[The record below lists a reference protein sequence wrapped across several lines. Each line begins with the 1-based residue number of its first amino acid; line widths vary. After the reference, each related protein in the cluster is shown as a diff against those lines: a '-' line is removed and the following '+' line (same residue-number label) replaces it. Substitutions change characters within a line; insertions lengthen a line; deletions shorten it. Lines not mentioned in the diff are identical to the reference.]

1 MATFNAGDIQATAS
15 LDRTPFMRDLD
26 AAIRE
31 GRAFEKMTFTAK
43 ADLDYSQVDRKL
55 ALSKAKLQQFSG
67 TKYTAKLDADRSS
80 LARGLQSAEAELRRL
95 GGGKDLKFN
104 ADLDASPV
112 LRKLDEI
119 AQASNRTADSIG
131 SGFTSSF
138 QKIKFGAIF
147 AGITLGAAGA
157 TPAIVGLAAAF
168 GIAGMAASGIS
179 KALQAYSAQQKA
191 IEKGTG
197 ASTASTLSNARA
209 IRDAQQ
215 GIADARKNQARVAE
229 DSGER
234 IAAAD
239 RDVVE
244 AERDVQAATKK
255 TADARKDATRALEDA
270 IDKQAGYALS
280 QEAAIVAIMRAEEE
294 RQKVFMDGA
303 STDLDKR
310 EAELNLNEAISRQV
324 GLQKQQNRDTE
335 DFIDLQAKGVEGSD
349 QVLAAKEA
357 ERNAANRLADA
368 QLAQSKANRDAGRA
382 QEDAAIQVAKAVQ
395 NLQDAQASQAAAAAD
410 AAEKTDQF
418 AEAMAKISPAG
429 QLVVKQ
435 LLDMKAGLDRL
446 QNASEGAIAP
456 GFVRAL
462 QGVQSL
468 EPAVTKGIQAI
479 GGALSDSA
487 DKAGELF
494 ATPLF
499 QGELESALVNT
510 APLVETIGDSV
521 VQLIND
527 FVHFGATASPIID
540 GVDGLLQ
547 KTVDGLGGFFDEVGA
562 DAAAVGQTFDSFGT
576 IIGDILRGLGVLTG
590 DFASGWSSARSS
602 IEPAIA
608 SLIAVFNDFSGGALS
623 SFSDGFSVV
632 LNVVKVFLDIIK
644 PVAGVLGG
652 IAGDVIA
659 ATLAF
664 KLFAGP
670 ITKIIALFGSLS
682 TANIASKLFAAA
694 PAFATV
700 GTSIDKTTGKITAA
714 EGKTTTAFSKIAG
727 GAIGAAKYV
736 PLVGIAVAALSET
749 FDAFVHDSDE
759 LADAMLKGGQAA
771 ADASKTLAEYND
783 STSIGNPL
791 NKAFGAST
799 DEVTKKMQDLRA
811 AMTPVQRAQQDVTAA
826 QNDLTYAQKTYGDQ
840 SVQAK
845 TATSLLAYA
854 TRDLKDRQYEAEEA
868 TKSLTEKIRD
878 QQDAAINAAGGQIAF
893 ERSTIRVRDAQRDL
907 DEKRKSST
915 TTADELREAELQVEQ
930 AMLDSLTAA
939 TSLAAAN
946 SAGLLPSEAA
956 ANSAAYFNTQLMNL
970 SATAGTSL
978 PPKLQDMINKFSD
991 ADIKAAGAS
1000 YKVDDLGN
1008 KIIQLPTPRP
1018 LDFPNNADVAA
1029 TAMDKLR
1036 DSVKGVAG
1044 AYTTW
1049 MDNYIKLIRAMQNNP
1064 VPAADSGLSGF
1075 NFNEIQT
1082 RAVGGY
1088 FNPGQPTLV
1097 GEQGPE
1103 LVFPSRRAFVA
1114 TSVQSRA
1121 IKAGVEAGAARA
1133 GGMNSVAAA
1142 DGTTAVVDEFRAIFA
1157 GGLRVKFD
1165 TGSLETGT
1173 ILAQRRRDS
1182 R

>member
-43 ADLDYSQVDRKL
+43 ADLDYGQVDRKL
-55 ALSKAKLQQFSG
+55 ALSKAKLQQFAG

-147 AGITLGAAGA
+147 AAITLGVAGVTPALIGLAGA
-157 TPAIVGLAAAF
+157 FGVVGLAA
-168 GIAGMAASGIS
+168 SGIG

-191 IEKGTG
+191 IEKGSG
-197 ASTASTLSNARA
+197 ASSASVLSNARA

-229 DSGER
+229 DSNDR

-280 QEAAIVAIMRAEEE
+280 QEAAIVAIMRAEEA

-357 ERNAANRLADA
+357 ERNAANRLSDA
-368 QLAQSKANRDAGRA
+368 QIAQSKANRDAGRA

-395 NLQDAQASQAAAAAD
+395 GLQDAQASQAASAGD

-435 LLDMKAGLDRL
+435 LLDMKAGFDRL

-456 GFVRAL
+456 GFTRAL
-462 QGVQSL
+462 QGIQSL

-487 DKAGELF
+487 DKAGKLF
-494 ATPLF
+494 ESPLF
-499 QGELESALVNT
+499 QGELESALVNA
-510 APLVETIGDSV
+510 APLIETIGDSV
-521 VQLIND
+521 VNLIDD

-540 GVDGLLQ
+540 GVDGLLT
-547 KTVDGLGGFFDEVGA
+547 KVVDGLGGFFDEVGA
-562 DAAAVGQTFDSFGT
+562 DATSVGQTFDSFGT
-576 IIGDILRGLGVLTG
+576 IIGDVLRGLGVLTG
-590 DFASGWSSARSS
+590 DFSKAWSSARSS

-623 SFSDGFSVV
+623 SFSDSFSVV
-632 LNVVKVFLDIIK
+632 LDVVKVFLDIIK
-644 PVAGVLGG
+644 PISGLLGG

-670 ITKIIALFGSLS
+670 IGKIITLFGSLS
-682 TANIASKLFAAA
+682 TANVASKLYAAA

-700 GTSIDKTTGKITAA
+700 GTSIDKTTGKISAA
-714 EGKTTTAFSKIAG
+714 EGKTTSAFSRIG
-727 GAIGAAKYV
+727 GAAIGAAKYV

-749 FDAFVHDSDE
+749 FDSFVSDSDE
-759 LADAMLKGGQAA
+759 LAKALMEGGQAA
-771 ADASKTLAEYND
+771 ADASKTLADYGD
-783 STSIGNPL
+783 STRIGNPL

-799 DEVTKKMQDLRA
+799 EEVTKKMEDLRA
-811 AMTPVQRAQQDVTAA
+811 AMTPVQRAQQDVTQA
-826 QNDLTYAQKTYGDQ
+826 QNDLTYAQKIYGDQ
-840 SVQAK
+840 SEQAK
-845 TATSLLAYA
+845 TATSILAYT
-854 TRDLKDRQYEAEEA
+854 TRDLKDRQWEAEES
-868 TKSLTEKIRD
+868 TKSLTDKLRD

-893 ERSTIRVRDAQRDL
+893 ERSTIRIRDAQRDL
-907 DEKRKSST
+907 DEKRRDSK
-915 TTADELREAELQVEQ
+915 TTADELRDAELQVEQ

-939 TSLAAAN
+939 QSLATAN
-946 SAGLLPSEAA
+946 SAGLAPSAA
-956 ANSAAYFNTQLMNL
+956 AALSAEYYNTQLANL
-970 SATAGTSL
+970 SIQAGTTLPPALQAMVNKLSDSELAARGVKVEVDKMGNKILSL
-978 PPKLQDMINKFSD
+978 PPGKTLE
-991 ADIKAAGAS
+991 
-1000 YKVDDLGN
+1000 
-1008 KIIQLPTPRP
+1008 
-1018 LDFPNNADVAA
+1018 FPNNADAA
-1029 TAMDKLR
+1029 TAAVGNLAGAVER
-1036 DSVKGVAG
+1036 VAN

-1049 MDNYIKLIRAMQNNP
+1049 MDNYLGLIRTMRNNP
-1064 VPAADSGLSGF
+1064 VPAQDSGLSGF

-1133 GGMNSVAAA
+1133 GGMNSVASA
-1142 DGTTAVVDEFRAIFA
+1142 DGSLAVLAEFQQMFA
-1157 GGLRVKFD
+1157 AGLRVKFD
-1165 TGSLETGT
+1165 TGSMETGV
-1173 ILAQRRRDS
+1173 ILAGRRRAT